1 MKKRSRNLRFYSF
14 LFAWNRMEKAE
25 SPKRVWKYLK
35 PTLQSMSYLQR
46 IRVEISTFLQERWVE
61 HRDLENS
68 HLTLAYLSGV
78 TQDQISQLFIA
89 NEGRLKGRSNP
100 SVQEKYLL
108 EKKSEIWF
116 SQLKVWRSFVDNQVY
131 LVLVQEHENY
141 ELRVKMM
148 NSQNEPH
155 ISLFSLWEMTEEDYL
170 SFEKEVF
177 PQLKKKIWS
186 YLQRGQIQIDLVNEY
201 IDVKDL

>member
-1 MKKRSRNLRFYSF
+1 MK
-14 LFAWNRMEKAE
+14 KAE

-35 PTLQSMSYLQR
+35 PTLQSMPHLQR
-46 IRVEISTFLQERWVE
+46 IRAEISTFLQQRWIE
-61 HRDLENS
+61 HSPLENP
-68 HLTLAYLSGV
+68 HLTLAYLTGV

-89 NEGRLKGRSNP
+89 NEGRQKGRADSLL
-100 SVQEKYLL
+100 QENALL

-131 LVLVQEHENY
+131 LVLVQEQENY

-148 NSQNEPH
+148 NSQSEPH

-170 SFEKEVF
+170 RFKEEEV
-177 PQLKKKIWS
+177 PQLEQKIWS
-186 YLQRGQIQIDLVNEY
+186 YLERGQIQIDLAKEY
-201 IDVKDL
+201 IDIKDL

>member
-1 MKKRSRNLRFYSF
+1 
-14 LFAWNRMEKAE
+14 MEEAE
-25 SPKRVWKYLK
+25 SPKRVWKYLR
-35 PTLQSMSYLQR
+35 PTLQSMSCLQR
-46 IRVEISTFLQERWVE
+46 IRAEISIFLQERWIG
-61 HRDLENS
+61 HRDLENP
-68 HLTLAYLSGV
+68 HLTLVYLTGV
-78 TQDQISQLFIA
+78 TQDQISQLFIT
-89 NEGRLKGRSNP
+89 NEGKLKGRGEP
-100 SVQEKYLL
+100 SVQEKSLL

-131 LVLVQEHENY
+131 LVLVQEYENY

-155 ISLFSLWEMTEEDYL
+155 ISLFILWEMTEEDYL

>member
-1 MKKRSRNLRFYSF
+1 
-14 LFAWNRMEKAE
+14 MEKAE

-35 PTLQSMSYLQR
+35 LTLQSMSYLQR
-46 IRVEISTFLQERWVE
+46 IRSEISVFLQERWIE
-61 HRDLENS
+61 HRPLENS

-78 TQDQISQLFIA
+78 TQGQISQLFIA
-89 NEGRLKGRSNP
+89 NEGRLQGGGNP
-100 SVQEKYLL
+100 SVQEKSLL

-131 LVLVQEHENY
+131 LVLVQEQENY

-148 NSQNEPH
+148 NPQSEPH
-155 ISLFSLWEMTEEDYL
+155 ISLFCLWEMTEEDYL
-170 SFEKEVF
+170 RFEEEVV

-186 YLQRGQIQIDLVNEY
+186 YLERGQIQIDLAKEY
-201 IDVKDL
+201 IDIKDL

>member
-1 MKKRSRNLRFYSF
+1 
-14 LFAWNRMEKAE
+14 MENAE

-35 PTLQSMSYLQR
+35 PTLQSISCLQR
-46 IRVEISTFLQERWVE
+46 IRAEILIFLQERWIE
-61 HRDLENS
+61 HRPLENP

-89 NEGRLKGRSNP
+89 DEGRLKGWGNP
-100 SVQEKYLL
+100 SVQEKSLL

-131 LVLVQEHENY
+131 LVLVQEQENY

-148 NSQNEPH
+148 DSQSEPH

-170 SFEKEVF
+170 RFKEEKV
-177 PQLKKKIWS
+177 PQLEKKIWS

-201 IDVKDL
+201 INIKDL

>member
-1 MKKRSRNLRFYSF
+1 
-14 LFAWNRMEKAE
+14 MEKAE

-35 PTLQSMSYLQR
+35 PTLQSISCLQS
-46 IRVEISTFLQERWVE
+46 IRAEISSFLQERWVE
-61 HRDLENS
+61 HRALENS
-68 HLTLAYLSGV
+68 HLTLAYLTGI

-89 NEGRLKGRSNP
+89 NEARLKVRGDP
-100 SVQEKYLL
+100 SIQEESLL

-131 LVLVQEHENY
+131 LVLVQEQENY
-141 ELRVKMM
+141 DLCERMM
-148 NSQNEPH
+148 NSQSESH
-155 ISLFSLWEMTEEDYL
+155 ISLFSLWEMTEEDYFM
-170 SFEKEVF
+170 FEKDVF

>member
-1 MKKRSRNLRFYSF
+1 
-14 LFAWNRMEKAE
+14 MEEAE

-35 PTLQSMSYLQR
+35 PTLQSMSCLQR
-46 IRVEISTFLQERWVE
+46 MRAEISSFLQERWVE
-61 HRDLENS
+61 HRALENP

-89 NEGRLKGRSNP
+89 NEGRLKGRGNP
-100 SVQEKYLL
+100 SVQEKSLL

-116 SQLKVWRSFVDNQVY
+116 SQLKLWRSFVDNQVY
-131 LVLVQEHENY
+131 LVLVQEQENY

-148 NSQNEPH
+148 NSQSEPH
-155 ISLFSLWEMTEEDYL
+155 ISLFSLWEMTEEDYFR
-170 SFEKEVF
+170 FEKEFF

-186 YLQRGQIQIDLVNEY
+186 YLQRGQIQIDLAKEY
-201 IDVKDL
+201 IDIKDL

>member
-1 MKKRSRNLRFYSF
+1 
-14 LFAWNRMEKAE
+14 MEEAE

-35 PTLQSMSYLQR
+35 PTLQSMPCLQR
-46 IRVEISTFLQERWVE
+46 IRAEISVFLQERWIE
-61 HRDLENS
+61 HRALENS
-68 HLTLAYLSGV
+68 HLTLAYLTGI

-89 NEGRLKGRSNP
+89 NEARLKVRGDP
-100 SVQEKYLL
+100 SIQEKSLL
-108 EKKSEIWF
+108 KKKSEIWF

-131 LVLVQEHENY
+131 LVLVQEQENY

-148 NSQNEPH
+148 NSQSEPH
-155 ISLFSLWEMTEEDYL
+155 ISLFSLWEMAEQDYF

-186 YLQRGQIQIDLVNEY
+186 YLERGQIQIDLAKEY
-201 IDVKDL
+201 IDIKDF

>member
-1 MKKRSRNLRFYSF
+1 
-14 LFAWNRMEKAE
+14 MENAE

-46 IRVEISTFLQERWVE
+46 IRVEVSTFLQERWIE
-61 HRDLENS
+61 HRALENP
-68 HLTLAYLSGV
+68 HLTLFYLTEV

-89 NEGRLKGRSNP
+89 NEARLKVRGDSLL
-100 SVQEKYLL
+100 QEDSLL
-108 EKKSEIWF
+108 EKNSEIWF

-131 LVLVQEHENY
+131 LVLVQEQENY
-141 ELRVKMM
+141 ELCERMM
-148 NSQNEPH
+148 NSQSEPH

-170 SFEKEVF
+170 RFEEEEV

-186 YLQRGQIQIDLVNEY
+186 YLERGQIQIDLAKEY
-201 IDVKDL
+201 IDIKDL

>member
-1 MKKRSRNLRFYSF
+1 
-14 LFAWNRMEKAE
+14 MEKAE

-46 IRVEISTFLQERWVE
+46 IRVEISTFLQERWIG
-61 HRDLENS
+61 HRPLENP
-68 HLTLAYLSGV
+68 HLTLAYLTGV
-78 TQDQISQLFIA
+78 TQDQISQLFIT
-89 NEGRLKGRSNP
+89 NEGRQKERDDPCS
-100 SVQEKYLL
+100 QENSLL

-131 LVLVQEHENY
+131 LVLVQEQENY

-148 NSQNEPH
+148 NSQSEPH
-155 ISLFSLWEMTEEDYL
+155 ISLFSLWEMAEEDYFM
-170 SFEKEVF
+170 FEKEVF

-201 IDVKDL
+201 IDIKDP